1 MFVTALGLG
10 MYIYFIPVFAQSFG
24 ATFFDLGLIG
34 TVWAIA
40 TTITPIFAGHLADK
54 TNRAWIYVVSLMVN
68 GFATIILITSHSVLD
83 IIILRFLGGIGMEAF
98 WVTTEI
104 MVTDLAPKEERVREM
119 GRYGIALTMGLLFGP
134 LIGGLVV
141 ERFGYINLFIISSA
155 VIGISTVQ
163 ALIWLVPGYR
173 RLETTIPQSTSTN
186 TRAIKLLLPL
196 CIMIVCYGV
205 VWGLITSIF
214 PGYANSV
221 GISAALIGSLFAA
234 FGVARMVSYATAH
247 RYLKFGKS
255 RTLFFASLTIFVG
268 MVTMA
273 IQPSFISLLVGITL
287 IGGSLGLTFPITI
300 DLISR
305 YFPDDRAGKAIASY
319 ETAINI
325 GECVGPYLAGIL
337 TVITTIAGS
346 MLLMSVFGIL
356 MAIIAVT
363 GRTET

>member
-1 MFVTALGLG
+1 MNDKRSHFYISVFVTALGLG

-234 FGVARMVSYATAH
+234 FGVARMVSYATA
-247 RYLKFGKS
+247 
-255 RTLFFASLTIFVG
+255 
-268 MVTMA
+268 
-273 IQPSFISLLVGITL
+273 
-287 IGGSLGLTFPITI
+287 
-300 DLISR
+300 
-305 YFPDDRAGKAIASY
+305 
-319 ETAINI
+319 
-325 GECVGPYLAGIL
+325 
-337 TVITTIAGS
+337 
-346 MLLMSVFGIL
+346 
-356 MAIIAVT
+356 
-363 GRTET
+363 

>member
-1 MFVTALGLG
+1 
-10 MYIYFIPVFAQSFG
+10 
-24 ATFFDLGLIG
+24 
-34 TVWAIA
+34 
-40 TTITPIFAGHLADK
+40 
-54 TNRAWIYVVSLMVN
+54 
-68 GFATIILITSHSVLD
+68 
-83 IIILRFLGGIGMEAF
+83 
-98 WVTTEI
+98 
-104 MVTDLAPKEERVREM
+104 
-119 GRYGIALTMGLLFGP
+119 
-134 LIGGLVV
+134 
-141 ERFGYINLFIISSA
+141 
-155 VIGISTVQ
+155 
-163 ALIWLVPGYR
+163 
-173 RLETTIPQSTSTN
+173 
-186 TRAIKLLLPL
+186 
-196 CIMIVCYGV
+196 
-205 VWGLITSIF
+205 
-214 PGYANSV
+214 
-221 GISAALIGSLFAA
+221 
-234 FGVARMVSYATAH
+234 
-247 RYLKFGKS
+247 
-255 RTLFFASLTIFVG
+255 